1 MLYSH
6 IEDIFSH
13 MYYNGGFSCAFNS
26 GFWLVGW
33 LVGWFENHK
42 VSMYALE

>member
-13 MYYNGGFSCAFNS
+13 MYYNGGGFSCAFNS
-26 GFWLVGW
+26 GFW

>member
-1 MLYSH
+1 M
-6 IEDIFSH
+6 
-13 MYYNGGFSCAFNS
+13 GGFSCAFNS
-26 GFWLVGW
+26 GFW

>member
-13 MYYNGGFSCAFNS
+13 MYYNGGVFMCF
-26 GFWLVGW
+26 
-33 LVGWFENHK
+33 
-42 VSMYALE
+42 